1 MLSRAKEE
9 KNASSWEKKGCVEPE
24 IIDFLTRMKDEREA
38 SFERLKELRQT
49 YSECV
54 FSGSWIFTV
63 LGLLVAIPFGMR
75 WKSYNPL
82 VVGFLGGGA
91 GDLYRSYYY
100 VCSPL
105 REKIQRLEEQLD
117 ED

>member
-1 MLSRAKEE
+1 LG
-9 KNASSWEKKGCVEPE
+9 KKGCVEPE